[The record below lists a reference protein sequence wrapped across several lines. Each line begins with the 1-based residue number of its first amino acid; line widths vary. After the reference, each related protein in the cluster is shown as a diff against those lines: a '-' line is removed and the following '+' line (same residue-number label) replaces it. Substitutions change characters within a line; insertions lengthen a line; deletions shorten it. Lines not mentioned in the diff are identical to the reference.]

1 VMDFGIIV
9 ISKIVNPDLELTLS
23 INDVVFAVNG
33 VPIGHITD
41 HKVRVCLS
49 VVSVCF
55 WCVFGCLV
63 YMKLK
68 SEVFF

>member
-41 HKVRVCLS
+41 HKVRVC
-49 VVSVCF
+49 
-55 WCVFGCLV
+55 
-63 YMKLK
+63 
-68 SEVFF
+68 